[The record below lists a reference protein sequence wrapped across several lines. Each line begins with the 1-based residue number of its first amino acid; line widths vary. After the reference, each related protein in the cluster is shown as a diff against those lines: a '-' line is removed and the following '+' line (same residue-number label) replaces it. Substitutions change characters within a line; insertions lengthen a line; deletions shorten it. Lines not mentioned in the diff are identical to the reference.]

1 MSDVLLFDVMD
12 TLVRDPF
19 WTIYPDVLGMDG
31 DALRAKK
38 REGVW
43 PQFERGAIDEA
54 TFAST
59 YFRDGTRLDV
69 ETLKAAMFDA
79 YAWMPGAESMLQ
91 DLQARGVEMHVMS
104 NYPVWY
110 ERVEDR
116 LGLSRYL
123 PWSFV
128 SWHTGHRKPE
138 PAAFAHVLDTLDVE
152 ASRCLLIDD
161 RAENCEAAVR
171 AGMRAIRCEGTSGL
185 RPALASITG
194 DPVD

>member
-19 WTIYPDVLGMDG
+19 WTLPPDVFGVDG
-31 DALRAKK
+31 EALRARK
-38 REGVW
+38 RDGVW
-43 PQFERGAIDEA
+43 PAFERGDLDEA
-54 TFAST
+54 TFAAT

-69 ETLKAAMFDA
+69 EALKAAIFDR
-79 YAWMPGAESMLQ
+79 YEWMPGAEALLG
-91 DLQARGVEMHVMS
+91 DLRDRGVEMHVMS
-104 NYPVWY
+104 NYPIWY
-110 ERVEDR
+110 ERIEDR

-138 PAAFAHVLDTLDVE
+138 PGAYAHVLDTLAV
-152 ASRCLLIDD
+152 APARCVLVDD
-161 RAENCEAAVR
+161 RAENCDAAIR
-171 AGMRAIRCEGTSGL
+171 AGMRAIRFEGVAGL
-185 RPALASITG
+185 RPALASVAG